1 MQTLSDYYER
11 DHQPEVSNEILAVVV
26 NITTGLE
33 TIIEI
38 EERSHIIQLKF
49 DLMLEWYENRA
60 KYQNLKNNSALNILS
75 NSELQSLWIP
85 FIIFKVKNKSSLEL
99 IENVEPRT
107 LT

>member
-1 MQTLSDYYER
+1 M
-11 DHQPEVSNEILAVVV
+11 SNEILAVAV

-33 TIIEI
+33 TVIEI

-49 DLMLEWYENRA
+49 DLTLEWYESRA
-60 KYQNLKNNSALNILS
+60 KYHNLKNNPALNILS

>member
-1 MQTLSDYYER
+1 MQTPPDYYESY
-11 DHQPEVSNEILAVVV
+11 HPPEVSNEILAVVV

-33 TIIEI
+33 TVIEI

-75 NSELQSLWIP
+75 NSELQSIWIP
-85 FIIFKVKNKSSLEL
+85 YIIFKVNTFSCVSSININSEH
-99 IENVEPRT
+99 
-107 LT
+107 

>member
-1 MQTLSDYYER
+1 MQTLSDYYESY
-11 DHQPEVSNEILAVVV
+11 HPPEVSNEILAVVV

-33 TIIEI
+33 TVIEI

-85 FIIFKVKNKSSLEL
+85 YIIFQVNTFSCVSSININPEH
-99 IENVEPRT
+99 
-107 LT
+107 